1 MRFDEFV
8 KNASFALSEGSV
20 YERLR
25 RHPSIEFD
33 PYIFHAS
40 LIYDDKSV
48 RILEGVHREYIDV
61 AQKHR
66 LPILILTDTWRANQE
81 RINSSKFKKNFVF
94 DKNLILHY
102 IFLIFSDLTL
112 KFNSNPALNFIT
124 NC

>member
-40 LIYDDKSV
+40 LIYDEKRNKSLREFIV
-48 RILEGVHREYIDV
+48 NILMLV
-61 AQKHR
+61 
-66 LPILILTDTWRANQE
+66 
-81 RINSSKFKKNFVF
+81 KN
-94 DKNLILHY
+94 
-102 IFLIFSDLTL
+102 
-112 KFNSNPALNFIT
+112 T
-124 NC
+124 NCPSLS